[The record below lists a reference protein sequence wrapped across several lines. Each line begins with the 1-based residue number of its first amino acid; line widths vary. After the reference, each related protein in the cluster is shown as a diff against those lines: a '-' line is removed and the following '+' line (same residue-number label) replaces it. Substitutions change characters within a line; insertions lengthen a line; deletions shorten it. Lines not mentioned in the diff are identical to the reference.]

1 MLVEHVQ
8 GYDALTQEVC
18 SLSVLRQTQSSE
30 GVDAI
35 ILPHFIASVI
45 NVTKEMLSYWT
56 DETETEALLSIQ
68 MDIHQNW
75 FTSLN

>member
-8 GYDALTQEVC
+8 GYDALTR
-18 SLSVLRQTQSSE
+18 SLQSKCLRQTQSSE
-30 GVDAI
+30 GADAI

>member
-1 MLVEHVQ
+1 M
-8 GYDALTQEVC
+8 
-18 SLSVLRQTQSSE
+18 QSSE
-30 GVDAI
+30 GADAI
-35 ILPHFIASVI
+35 ILPHFVVSVI

-75 FTSLN
+75 FTS